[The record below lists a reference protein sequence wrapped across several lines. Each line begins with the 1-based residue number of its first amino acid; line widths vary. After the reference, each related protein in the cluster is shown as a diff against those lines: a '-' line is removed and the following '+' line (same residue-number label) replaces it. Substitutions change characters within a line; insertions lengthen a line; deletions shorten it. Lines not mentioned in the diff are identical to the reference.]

1 MENNAGFWRRV
12 SAYLVDIIPIVFLT
26 GAIFYF
32 CYGFDDILRSRF
44 TRPNDL
50 QARVEF
56 IHMRN
61 IIRNISLLIWI
72 LYCALLEGTAYQAT
86 FGKLLVGLKV
96 VDENGNRISW
106 KRSFG
111 RNLFKFINYIALG
124 LGFIWVAF
132 TKNKQG
138 WHDLVAKTY
147 EVKKIEQQN

>member
-1 MENNAGFWRRV
+1 M
-12 SAYLVDIIPIVFLT
+12 
-26 GAIFYF
+26 
-32 CYGFDDILRSRF
+32 
-44 TRPNDL
+44 